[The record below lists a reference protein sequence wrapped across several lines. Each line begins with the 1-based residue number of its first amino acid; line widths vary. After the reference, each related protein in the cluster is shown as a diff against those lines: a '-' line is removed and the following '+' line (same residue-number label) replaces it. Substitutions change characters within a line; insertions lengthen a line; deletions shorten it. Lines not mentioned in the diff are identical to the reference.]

1 MQVGDLIRI
10 NSMAC
15 RVYGFRSNIGLIVK
29 TISSGWGGGGF
40 PPDYEIL
47 IDGRKV
53 LVGYAIKDSAEVINA
68 SR

>member
-1 MQVGDLIRI
+1 MQVGNLIRL

-15 RVYGFRSNIGLIVK
+15 RAYGFRSNIGLIVAYN
-29 TISSGWGGGGF
+29 TSVEGY

-53 LVGYAIKDSAEVINA
+53 LVGYAIKDSAEVINE

>member
-1 MQVGDLIRI
+1 MKVGNLIRI
-10 NSMAC
+10 NSIAC
-15 RVYGFRSNIGLIVK
+15 RVYGFRSNIGLIVE
-29 TISSGWGGGGF
+29 TISSGRAGY

-53 LVGYAIKDSAEVINA
+53 LVGYAIQDSAEVINA

>member
-1 MQVGDLIRI
+1 MQVGNLIRI
-10 NSMAC
+10 NSLAC
-15 RVYGFRSNIGLIVK
+15 RVYGFRSNVGLIVE
-29 TISSGWGGGGF
+29 TISNGTGY

-53 LVGYAIKDSAEVINA
+53 LVGYAIQDSAKVINE